1 MHGKVS
7 LPMTASLRYILWNPF
22 MENITG
28 VPAIEVLGKGAD
40 EMSPRLRL
48 AGADHLL
55 ERALAGETMESA
67 DFSLIIPKSGK
78 QVWVKAIYS
87 PLTDTDGVI
96 FGVIG
101 VVQDTT
107 TRKVMEYA
115 LQTTIVQLVESE
127 SKYRNVFNAKNDP
140 LLLVEPR
147 SRRILDLN
155 DAAAAVYGYSRE
167 EMLELS
173 LPELYAEPGETGQES
188 PLPVSQVWT
197 GHHRKK
203 DGTLFPVD
211 VSSSY
216 ADVKGNSVLI
226 LSVRDLS
233 SVQRIADSL
242 RLANAKLN
250 LLMGITRHDVLN
262 NLTAVMG
269 YNSILKKDSTDS
281 TILEML
287 DRQET
292 ALMSMR
298 HQIEFT
304 REYDELGVK
313 SPRWQNIKDIASRS
327 YSQFMNTVKFTCDAN
342 DLEVYADPM
351 LERVFYN
358 LFDNTFRYGQGLTK
372 IRISCKQQD
381 SDLLLFFEDDGPG
394 VPDEDKERIFIRG
407 YGRHTGLGLFLAREI
422 LAITRIEI
430 HENGEYRRGA
440 RFEFRIPK
448 GSYRFASAGS
458 RDLPKRER
466 YPLHPVP
473 VKP

>member
-1 MHGKVS
+1 VKV
-7 LPMTASLRYILWNPF
+7 
-22 MENITG
+22 
-28 VPAIEVLGKGAD
+28 
-40 EMSPRLRL
+40 
-48 AGADHLL
+48 
-55 ERALAGETMESA
+55 
-67 DFSLIIPKSGK
+67 
-78 QVWVKAIYS
+78 IYS
-87 PLTDTDGVI
+87 PLKDSDGVI

-101 VVQDTT
+101 IVQDTT
-107 TRKVMEYA
+107 ARKVMEYA

-140 LLLVEPR
+140 HLLVEPR

-155 DAAAAVYGYSRE
+155 DAAAEVYGYSRE
-167 EMLELS
+167 ELLEMS
-173 LPELYAEPGETGQES
+173 LPDLYAEPDVTGQES

-216 ADVKGNSVLI
+216 AEVKGDSVLI

-242 RLANAKLN
+242 RLANVKLN

-269 YNSILKKDSTDS
+269 YNSLLKKDLSDPA
-281 TILEML
+281 IIDML
-287 DRQET
+287 DKMET
-292 ALMSMR
+292 ALGSMR

-313 SPRWQNIKDIASRS
+313 TPRWQNIREIASRS
-327 YSQFMNTVKFTCDAN
+327 YSQFMNTVAFSCDTG
-342 DLEVYADPM
+342 DLEIYADPM

-358 LFDNTFRYGQGLTK
+358 LFDNTFRYGHGLSK
-372 IRISCKQQD
+372 IRIYCEQKD

-394 VPDEDKERIFIRG
+394 VSDEDKERIFIRG

-430 HENGEYRRGA
+430 HENGEYSKGA
-440 RFEFRIPK
+440 RFEFTIPK
-448 GSYRFASAGS
+448 GSYHFGKSPVQGSPAEQETVQVQKDPFHGAGPAVFGS
-458 RDLPKRER
+458 PAEKNE
-466 YPLHPVP
+466 VP
-473 VKP
+473 VSGFHQPKTLPRSGSPVHQDETSLPFFLNKLREQPPQKKIQG